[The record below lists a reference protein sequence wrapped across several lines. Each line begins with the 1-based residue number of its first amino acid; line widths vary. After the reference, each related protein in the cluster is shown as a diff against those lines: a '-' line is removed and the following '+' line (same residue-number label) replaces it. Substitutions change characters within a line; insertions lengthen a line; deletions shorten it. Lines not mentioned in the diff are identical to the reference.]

1 MEEEVLDFEASGE
14 VEVYEFTRAPY
25 VGVPDRKTRTEKSYI
40 DKQYTSVTA
49 VEMPSEEYPTT
60 TKQQSMAPPLIIV
73 DLDGGNNPV
82 TRPPLRK
89 GIPVSR
95 VTLAS
100 LNHYSPL
107 LTPEVCT

>member
-14 VEVYEFTRAPY
+14 VEVYELTTAPY

-40 DKQYTSVTA
+40 DKQDTIVTA
-49 VEMPSEEYPTT
+49 VEMPSEDNTT
-60 TKQQSMAPPLIIV
+60 PTKQPSIVIV
-73 DLDGGNNPV
+73 DLYSGNNPV
-82 TRPPLRK
+82 TRPPMRK

-100 LNHYSPL
+100 HNHYSPL
-107 LTPEVCT
+107 LTPKVCT